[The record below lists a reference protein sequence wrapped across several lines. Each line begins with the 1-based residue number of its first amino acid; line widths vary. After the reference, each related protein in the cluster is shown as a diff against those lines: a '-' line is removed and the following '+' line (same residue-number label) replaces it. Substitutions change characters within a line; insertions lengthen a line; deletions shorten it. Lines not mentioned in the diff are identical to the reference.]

1 MEHDLFGK
9 PASTLGSSPRA
20 SFFRIMLCRMAALV
34 RFRDIA
40 SPNGGKPALHGSVM
54 IFAELSRR
62 VTGGF
67 RLVDFDGGLLRPS
80 ALTVIAGF
88 VLMLGITGCAD
99 NAPPP
104 GQPSFYI
111 DLSKPGGELDANA
124 AQSMISGYRGNNG
137 LGPVTLDPELMRLAS
152 DQAQAMAARDKL
164 DHSANRPFQDRIRSS
179 GFDAAVAVENIG
191 AGYHT
196 LAEAFSGWRDS
207 PPHRANMLNANVTRM
222 GIAAVY
228 TPKSKYK
235 VYWSLI
241 LAKPD
246 ERRG

>member
-1 MEHDLFGK
+1 MIR
-9 PASTLGSSPRA
+9 PT
-20 SFFRIMLCRMAALV
+20 AALGV
-34 RFRDIA
+34 
-40 SPNGGKPALHGSVM
+40 SVLLCVVSL
-54 IFAELSRR
+54 AGC
-62 VTGGF
+62 T
-67 RLVDFDGGLLRPS
+67 DGGPPS
-80 ALTVIAGF
+80 
-88 VLMLGITGCAD
+88 
-99 NAPPP
+99 

-111 DLSKPGGELDANA
+111 DLAQPDKTLDANA

-137 LGPVTLDPELMRLAS
+137 LGPVTIDPDLMRLAG

-164 DHSANRPFQDRIRSS
+164 DH
-179 GFDAAVAVENIG
+179 DAAHPFPERLRKSGYNAKVAVENIG

-207 PPHRANMLNANVTRM
+207 PPHRANMLNSGVTRM

-241 LAKPD
+241 MATPD
-246 ERRG
+246 DHHS